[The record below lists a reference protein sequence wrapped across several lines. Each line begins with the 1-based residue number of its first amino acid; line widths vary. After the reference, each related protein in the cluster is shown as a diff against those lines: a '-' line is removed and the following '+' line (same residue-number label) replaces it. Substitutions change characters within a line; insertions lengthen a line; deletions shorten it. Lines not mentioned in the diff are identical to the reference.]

1 MMQCIFLKLVS
12 EYDSMINGITNNAV
26 IVGTI
31 EMILNGQD
39 ARLIINSGNVNGI
52 LEAIELVI
60 RRHPEWSNTPVNIVM
75 FSDGSV
81 TVSVKLGLRT
91 LTFTLVNI
99 NNVKYNTRQYSV
111 ILNRV
116 RLMQDLSLVDVI
128 KAFKSIVM
136 LNDEAKAIIA
146 DLLNSSLNSP
156 Y

>member
-128 KAFKSIVM
+128 KAFKSIVT

>member
-1 MMQCIFLKLVS
+1 
-12 EYDSMINGITNNAV
+12 MINGITNNAV

-128 KAFKSIVM
+128 KAFKSIVT

>member
-1 MMQCIFLKLVS
+1 MHIFKLVS

-31 EMILNGQD
+31 EMILSGQD

-128 KAFKSIVM
+128 KAFKSIVT

>member
-1 MMQCIFLKLVS
+1 MHILKLVS

-128 KAFKSIVM
+128 KAFKSIVT

>member
-1 MMQCIFLKLVS
+1 MHILKLVS

-99 NNVKYNTRQYSV
+99 NNVKYNTRQYSI

-116 RLMQDLSLVDVI
+116 RLMQDLSLIDVI
-128 KAFKSIVM
+128 KALKSIVT